1 MYIRYSILVLINYNS
16 LSMILPH
23 SCCGMDERVSYG
35 LVKLV
40 YGLVLTWID
49 ILFELWFDMLD
60 NYSLWIIV
68 ELVN

>member
-1 MYIRYSILVLINYNS
+1 
-16 LSMILPH
+16 MILPH